1 MLHRAHPRAATPQ
14 RGAERRLRLRI
25 PHLRRHPRL
34 LPLHDEV
41 PPLAGACGEQRSGGA
56 PARVEPHARPAHRR
70 RERLLLLTCLVEG
83 EEGLVSQRFREGF
96 PNPRGL
102 GSVLLD
108 LAHQL
113 PGEGGAGDGLEDL
126 GGAGGGHGGG
136 GASGRRREGS
146 HFSLPRCWAICVGAQ
161 KPPFGIL
168 PLHRGSYEL
177 NPQPLCQSP
186 NMSSRRRLLSLLR
199 NVHLSPA
206 GRLAAAPSSRSFHL
220 PAAGAAST
228 SGEQFPVSVVC
239 AMWFRGIPH
248 RIPALGLENLVFSG
262 WVV

>member
-146 HFSLPRCWAICVGAQ
+146 LTSRFPDVGPFVWGPKSRPSEFCLYTGVVTNLTPSPCVSRRTCPRGGGCSRSCGTSTSPRQVVS
-161 KPPFGIL
+161 PP
-168 PLHRGSYEL
+168 
-177 NPQPLCQSP
+177 
-186 NMSSRRRLLSLLR
+186 RRLL
-199 NVHLSPA
+199 
-206 GRLAAAPSSRSFHL
+206 G
-220 PAAGAAST
+220 AST
-228 SGEQFPVSVVC
+228 FQPPARPPPLVSSS
-239 AMWFRGIPH
+239 PS
-248 RIPALGLENLVFSG
+248 L
-262 WVV
+262 